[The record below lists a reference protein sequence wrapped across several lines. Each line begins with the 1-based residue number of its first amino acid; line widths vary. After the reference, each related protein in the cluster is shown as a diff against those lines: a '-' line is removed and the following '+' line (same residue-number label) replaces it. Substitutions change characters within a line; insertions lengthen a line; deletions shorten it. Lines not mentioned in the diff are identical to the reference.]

1 MSRARSHI
9 ITSAASAA
17 CAGTKRS
24 GVDRFRFVPEFA
36 NKNTSS
42 SASTAHRK
50 SWPWPE
56 KRSATAT
63 RGLSSTAKFDA
74 LPNNVYHG
82 VPVYANVDLS
92 SNLPDASIIRN
103 ADADA
108 VFVIA
113 AASRSMGLEFA
124 KQLIDRTK
132 GRIACCV
139 RDPGS
144 SPALDEYL
152 GTLAPGQRERVQV
165 FKLDVTELGDIEQL
179 EKDLSSSY
187 GRVDALFNVAGVL
200 GDKKTT
206 PGPEMKLNQ
215 LDKHFLEEQMSVNCI
230 GPMMLTKT
238 LAPLLAARK
247 GKSKYLRSAR
257 ESIVVNLSARVAS
270 LADNQGPL
278 AWYSYRMSKAA
289 LNQGVR
295 TSAHELR
302 RQGTW
307 TVALYPGMTDTDM
320 SKPFQTKAM
329 VEKGMVFPVDF
340 TVGRLLDIVDRME
353 EKNSGGLY
361 DWAGQAIPF

>member
-1 MSRARSHI
+1 MNRARSKI
-9 ITSAASAA
+9 VSSAAAA
-17 CAGTKRS
+17 CARTKRP
-24 GVDRFRFVPEFA
+24 GVDRFRFVPGLA
-36 NKNTSS
+36 TGDTSS
-42 SASTAHRK
+42 SIAHRT
-50 SWPWPE
+50 WPA
-56 KRSATAT
+56 ATAT
-63 RGLSSTAKFDA
+63 RGLSSTARFEA
-74 LPNNVYHG
+74 PPNNAYHG
-82 VPVYANVDLS
+82 VPVYSDIGLS
-92 SNLPDASIIRN
+92 SDLADASRIRN

-108 VFVIA
+108 VFIVT
-113 AASRSMGLEFA
+113 AASRSMGLEFT
-124 KQLIDRTK
+124 KQLLDRTE

-139 RDPGS
+139 RDPS
-144 SPALDEYL
+144 SAPALDEHL
-152 GTLAPGQRERVQV
+152 GTLAPGQRERVEV
-165 FKLDVTELGDIEQL
+165 FKLDVTLAGDIDQL
-179 EKDLSSSY
+179 EKDISSTY

-200 GDKKTT
+200 GDKTT
-206 PGPEMKLNQ
+206 PGPEMRLNQ
-215 LDKHFLEEQMSVNCI
+215 LDSEFLEEQMKVNCI

-257 ESIVVNLSARVAS
+257 ESVVVNLSARVAS

-329 VEKGMVFPVDF
+329 VDKGMVFAVDF
-340 TVGRLLDIVDRME
+340 TVGRLLDVVDRME